1 MPRLRGYRDYKTPE
15 EEGEDE
21 DDGPGVGPVPL
32 EEEPDFLEERDEDQ
46 PEVSRD
52 DREEMNKANEDFK
65 KLFREIGDTLE
76 YQNLHY
82 MIPLKTRKA
91 PEVEAA
97 IRLLYVQLRSEGR
110 RLKEKTKLMAMRPLS
125 FLEQEIEELARTYDV
140 DEQYDEDAEV
150 SDYVYVMD
158 NWNVYTW
165 RMLGI
170 ALYYDKVACNYLL
183 PGEGGEGAHRK

>member
-1 MPRLRGYRDYKTPE
+1 MEKTCGEWPPTLQQEMSHLCGNSSNGPKPQKGYCSKPLHAWFGPYVGRFRVQGETADSKGYRYALVGVYTMPRLRGYRDYKTPE

-97 IRLLYVQLRSEGR
+97 IRLLYVQLRSEG
-110 RLKEKTKLMAMRPLS
+110 
-125 FLEQEIEELARTYDV
+125 
-140 DEQYDEDAEV
+140 
-150 SDYVYVMD
+150 
-158 NWNVYTW
+158 
-165 RMLGI
+165 
-170 ALYYDKVACNYLL
+170 L
-183 PGEGGEGAHRK
+183 PVQRVHSGQSP